1 MTPLTDENRDLLL
14 SLYLDGELSP
24 QQARAIEV
32 SGLTKYY
39 TLHRHL
45 KEKRDSILRIS
56 LDPQLTIHRVLRT

>member
-1 MTPLTDENRDLLL
+1 MPE
-14 SLYLDGELSP
+14 
-24 QQARAIEV
+24 QARAIEV

-56 LDPQLTIHRVLRT
+56 LNPQLTIHRVLRKR